1 MGQTSMDFATG
12 DTIRMSTRK
21 MIGISL
27 MVALGGAFIAWNIQV
42 AASSQQMIVSALL
55 AGAIFAAW
63 RFLVWQPP
71 RKR

>member
-1 MGQTSMDFATG
+1 MRAK
-12 DTIRMSTRK
+12 K

-27 MVALGGAFIAWNIQV
+27 MVALAGAFIAWNIQV

-55 AGAIFAAW
+55 ALAMFAAW

-71 RKR
+71 RKK